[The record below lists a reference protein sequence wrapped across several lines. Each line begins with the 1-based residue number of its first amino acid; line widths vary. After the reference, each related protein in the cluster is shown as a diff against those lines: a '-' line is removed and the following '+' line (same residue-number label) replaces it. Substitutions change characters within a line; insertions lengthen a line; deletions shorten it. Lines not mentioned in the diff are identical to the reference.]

1 MPQAS
6 GFDSWAAPETAGGGT
21 GWQPRGGKAVCVR
34 LDARAARIPA
44 PVCVRLDPLLQEAAA
59 DPLVGP
65 CSLQSVAADADA
77 GARDACR

>member
-1 MPQAS
+1 M
-6 GFDSWAAPETAGGGT
+6 
-21 GWQPRGGKAVCVR
+21 CVR
-34 LDARAARIPA
+34 LDARAARIPPFLPAARIPA

-65 CSLQSVAADADA
+65 CSLQSVSADADADA

>member
-1 MPQAS
+1 M
-6 GFDSWAAPETAGGGT
+6 
-21 GWQPRGGKAVCVR
+21 CVR

-65 CSLQSVAADADA
+65 CSLQSVSADADADA